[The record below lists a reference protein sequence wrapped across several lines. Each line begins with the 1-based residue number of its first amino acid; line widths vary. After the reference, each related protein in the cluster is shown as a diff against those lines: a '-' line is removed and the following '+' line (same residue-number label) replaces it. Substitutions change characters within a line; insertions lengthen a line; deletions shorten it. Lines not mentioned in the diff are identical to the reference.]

1 MYIERHVQM
10 KLRRLYSI
18 EYIQDLHD
26 LRPKSDSI
34 MRSRLSTVRQ
44 SRNCR
49 VLKSKR
55 YSRVR
60 LSPKMVSS
68 RPSSVTAN
76 FEDTFNAFRN
86 YDEPI
91 TSDLQDHLLK
101 CTLPDSQPT
110 SSVLLMLDGS
120 RASYKTKTDLAET
133 PLAERFIH
141 QHTLH
146 KSHTT
151 LVVNQVKG
159 LLSLHRRCSFLDV
172 SFRETLARSDWNPA
186 SFIRWLQD
194 ANLIDWI
201 DQHGGTPLTAL
212 LKSRRGEDQQMMLG
226 KMFPDSLSG

>member
-1 MYIERHVQM
+1 MLRFCQYCKAKVSVPGWSWFVVSRRKNWSIMYIERHVQM

-68 RPSSVTAN
+68 RPSSVAAN

-101 CTLPDSQPT
+101 CTLPDSHPT

-120 RASYKTKTDLAET
+120 TASYKTKTDLAET

-146 KSHTT
+146 KSHTSHHSCRQPGQGAT
-151 LVVNQVKG
+151 
-159 LLSLHRRCSFLDV
+159 
-172 SFRETLARSDWNPA
+172 
-186 SFIRWLQD
+186 
-194 ANLIDWI
+194 
-201 DQHGGTPLTAL
+201 
-212 LKSRRGEDQQMMLG
+212 
-226 KMFPDSLSG
+226 FPT